1 MRLAREISPSPIAI
15 TWYTM
20 YNDKCQEAIGPPSER
35 KENDHE
41 HHIPD
46 MAIGP
51 HRIHQVPIGEPQVD

>member
-1 MRLAREISPSPIAI
+1 
-15 TWYTM
+15 M
-20 YNDKCQEAIGPPSER
+20 YNGKSQEAIGPPSER